1 MNDINLLFDRLNQLL
16 DRLEPMLPVQNK
28 PCDWQAPAYYWRNTG
43 QGGYLQP
50 VYEPHYV
57 DLSTLQNVEQQKQ
70 AILRNTTQF
79 AQGLPANNILLTGAR
94 GTGKSTL
101 IKSCW
106 YTQKDQVKLIE
117 IDKPDLKDLGQLLS
131 LLTER
136 QEDRFIVFCD
146 DLSFE
151 DGDHNYKALK
161 SALDGSI
168 IAPGDNVLF
177 YATSNR
183 RHLLPHKMKDNLE
196 TDLVDGDIRPG
207 DSIEEKTSLSERFG
221 LWLSFYP
228 FSQNEYLTT
237 AKTWIES
244 LGGTWNDDVR
254 EAALR
259 WSMTRGARSGRVAWQ
274 FARDYIGSQKMG

>member
-1 MNDINLLFDRLNQLL
+1 MSDIDLLFNRLNQLL
-16 DRLEPMLPVQNK
+16 DRLEPLIPPASQ
-28 PCDWQAPAYYWRNTG
+28 PCDWQAPAFYWR
-43 QGGYLQP
+43 GGTHGGHLQA
-50 VYEPHYV
+50 VYEPHHV
-57 DLSTLQNVEQQKQ
+57 PLDALQNVEQQKQ
-70 AILRNTTQF
+70 AIFRNTAQF

-106 YTQKDQVKLIE
+106 YAQKDLVKLIE

-131 LLTER
+131 LLSER
-136 QEDRFIVFCD
+136 EQDRFIIFCD

-151 DGDHNYKALK
+151 EGESNYKALK

-183 RHLLPHKMKDNLE
+183 RHLMPHKMSENLE
-196 TDLVDGDIRPG
+196 TELVDGDIRPG
-207 DSIEEKTSLSERFG
+207 DTIEEKTSLSERFG

-228 FSQNEYLTT
+228 FRQEEYMQ
-237 AKTWIES
+237 AAQAWVEH
-244 LGGTWNDDVR
+244 LGGEWDDEVR
-254 EAALR
+254 AAALR
-259 WSMTRGARSGRVAWQ
+259 WSMTRGSRSGRVAWQ
-274 FARDYIGSQKMG
+274 FARDRVGGMGL

>member
-1 MNDINLLFDRLNQLL
+1 
-16 DRLEPMLPVQNK
+16 
-28 PCDWQAPAYYWRNTG
+28 
-43 QGGYLQP
+43 
-50 VYEPHYV
+50 
-57 DLSTLQNVEQQKQ
+57 
-70 AILRNTTQF
+70 
-79 AQGLPANNILLTGAR
+79 
-94 GTGKSTL
+94 
-101 IKSCW
+101 
-106 YTQKDQVKLIE
+106 
-117 IDKPDLKDLGQLLS
+117 
-131 LLTER
+131 
-136 QEDRFIVFCD
+136 
-146 DLSFE
+146 
-151 DGDHNYKALK
+151 
-161 SALDGSI
+161 
-168 IAPGDNVLF
+168 
-177 YATSNR
+177 
-183 RHLLPHKMKDNLE
+183 MKDNLE